1 MMADLAESQRKITNL
16 LSMAARARRIVSGS
30 FSVTEAVKKGQAAFL
45 LIAADAA
52 TETKNDCRHLAET
65 YKVPFAEVLDRET
78 LGQCLGKEYRAM
90 AALTDAG
97 FAKKLRQL
105 LEEQA
110 MR

>member
-1 MMADLAESQRKITNL
+1 MMADLTEQQKKITDL

-45 LIAADAA
+45 IIAVDAA
-52 TETKNDCRHLAET
+52 EETKKDCQHLAGT
-65 YKVPFAEVLDRET
+65 YRVPFAEALNRET